1 MTNSLY
7 VDKPNEQLKNQSNM
21 KRIVLSSSFATGLFF
36 TSPLLSEAA
45 LGDQALSEG
54 MNDPDV
60 KDLQK
65 ALKDRGHFNYHT
77 ATGYYGSITTE
88 AVKAFQKAN
97 GLPVTGNADLSTLA
111 QLTESS
117 QVQTNPASV
126 SSSSTAGSLQSNQV
140 LRQGTTSGAVQELQ
154 QLLSRTGHFNSNAT
168 GYYGRVTTEAVR
180 AFQRQQN
187 LAVDGIAGPQ
197 TITALQNATGRG
209 TASVPTQPSASTPS
223 QSPTSQ
229 PTLRLNNQGDA
240 VSSLQQKLKD
250 LGYYTSSITGT
261 FGPQTDAAVKDFQ
274 RAHNLAVDGIVGA
287 NTYRALESARPKT
300 QAPSTPPQSAAPDT
314 SQQTSASSSI
324 LRIGTT
330 SAAVTNMQAQL
341 RTIGLFGQA
350 PTGYYGTVT
359 EQAVRAF
366 QRQQGLTVDGIAGP
380 ATLGKLQ
387 QLAGTPSSTPSTGG
401 GSNVGGFNMMNVIAD
416 ASEQIG
422 TPYVW
427 GGTTASGFDCS
438 GFIQF
443 VFSKNGVQ
451 TPRTVAQMWSQGKS
465 VSQPSVGDL
474 VFFDINGT
482 GASHA
487 GIYIGGNQ
495 FIHSGSSTGVTIA
508 RTDTKYWNDRYIGAK
523 RMH

>member
-7 VDKPNEQLKNQSNM
+7 VDKPHEQQKNQSNM

-36 TSPLLSEAA
+36 SSPLLSEAA

-54 MNDPDV
+54 MDHPDV

-65 ALKDRGHFNYHT
+65 ALKDRGHFNHHT

-97 GLPVTGNADLSTLA
+97 GLPATGHADLATLA
-111 QLTESS
+111 ELTEKEQADTSS
-117 QVQTNPASV
+117 VSV
-126 SSSSTAGSLQSNQV
+126 SSSSISGSLQANQV

-154 QLLSRTGHFNSNAT
+154 QLLARTGHFNASAT

-180 AFQRQQN
+180 SFQRQHQ

-197 TITALQNATGRG
+197 TITALQNAAGSG
-209 TASVPTQPSASTPS
+209 TTVTRPQQPSSTPS
-223 QSPTSQ
+223 PQAPASAQ
-229 PTLRLNNQGDA
+229 PTLRVNDQGDA

-261 FGPQTDAAVKDFQ
+261 FGPQTDLAVKDFQ
-274 RAHNLAVDGIVGA
+274 RAHNLVVDGIVGA
-287 NTYRALESARPKT
+287 NTYRALESARPKSSNSAPPAA
-300 QAPSTPPQSAAPDT
+300 APSSPP
-314 SQQTSASSSI
+314 QQTSSSSV
-324 LRIGTT
+324 LRVGTT
-330 SAAVTNMQAQL
+330 SAAVTNMQSQL
-341 RTIGLFGQA
+341 RTIGIFGQA
-350 PTGYYGTVT
+350 PTGYFGTVT

-387 QLAGTPSSTPSTGG
+387 ELAGTPSAAP
-401 GSNVGGFNMMNVIAD
+401 GSGGGFNMMNLIAD
-416 ASEQIG
+416 ASEQLG

-451 TPRTVAQMWSQGKS
+451 TPRTVAQMWSQGRS

-474 VFFDINGT
+474 VFFNINGT

-487 GIYIGGNQ
+487 GIYIGSNQ
-495 FIHSGSSTGVTIA
+495 FIHSGSSTGVTVA
-508 RTDTKYWNDRYIGAK
+508 NLNTNYWKNSYIGAK

>member
-1 MTNSLY
+1 MTKPLY
-7 VDKPNEQLKNQSNM
+7 VDKPHVQNSSASNM

-97 GLPVTGNADLSTLA
+97 GLPATGNADLATLA
-111 QLTESS
+111 QLTEDTQVSVS
-117 QVQTNPASV
+117 QASV
-126 SSSSTAGSLQSNQV
+126 SSSAASGTLQSNQV

-154 QLLSRTGHFNSNAT
+154 QLLARTGHFNSNAT

-180 AFQRQQN
+180 AFQRQHN
-187 LAVDGIAGPQ
+187 LSVDGIAGPQ
-197 TITALQNATGRG
+197 TITTLQNVNGRG
-209 TASVPTQPSASTPS
+209 SAAAPSQPAASAPTQAVS
-223 QSPTSQ
+223 SQ

-250 LGYYTSSITGT
+250 LGYYTTSITGT
-261 FGPQTDAAVKDFQ
+261 FGPQTDSAVRDFQ
-274 RAHNLAVDGIVGA
+274 RAHNLAADGIVGA
-287 NTYRALESARPKT
+287 NTYRALENARPKA
-300 QAPSTPPQSAAPDT
+300 QAPSTPPQAAAPDS

-387 QLAGTPSSTPSTGG
+387 QLAGTPSSTPSNGG
-401 GSNVGGFNMMNVIAD
+401 GSSVGGFNMMNLIAD

-465 VSQPSVGDL
+465 VSLPSVGDL

-487 GIYIGGNQ
+487 GIYIGSNQ

>member
-1 MTNSLY
+1 M
-7 VDKPNEQLKNQSNM
+7 DKPHVQNSSSSNM

-97 GLPVTGNADLSTLA
+97 GLPATGNADLATLA
-111 QLTESS
+111 QLTENTQVSVS
-117 QVQTNPASV
+117 QASV
-126 SSSSTAGSLQSNQV
+126 SSSAASGTLQSNQV

-154 QLLSRTGHFNSNAT
+154 QLLARSGHFNSNAT

-180 AFQRQQN
+180 AFQRQHN
-187 LAVDGIAGPQ
+187 LSVDGIAGPQ
-197 TITALQNATGRG
+197 TITTLQNVTGRG
-209 TASVPTQPSASTPS
+209 SAAAPSQPAASAPTQAAS
-223 QSPTSQ
+223 SQ

-250 LGYYTSSITGT
+250 LGYYTTSITGT
-261 FGPQTDAAVKDFQ
+261 FGPQTDSAVKDFQ

-287 NTYRALESARPKT
+287 NTYRALENARPKA
-300 QAPSTPPQSAAPDT
+300 QAPAPSAPSQTATPDT
-314 SQQTSASSSI
+314 SQQTSASSST

-401 GSNVGGFNMMNVIAD
+401 GSNVGGFNMMNLIAD

-474 VFFDINGT
+474 VFYDINGT

-487 GIYIGGNQ
+487 GIYIGSNQ

-508 RTDTKYWNDRYIGAK
+508 RTDTKYWNDRYLGAK